1 MFGQFNT
8 EDYGRD
14 KEEQTIA
21 NREPETILKKE
32 NKQDVST
39 IWGSVPTVPEKFE
52 NAALFLRL
60 CLPVHTYPSREN
72 GAFRKRPSNRSN
84 LKTQAFRFLVTEN
97 VSSFSKTMA
106 SRQLYDFSDRVFFK
120 HKSKMTEVVW
130 MKNVS
135 CVFRAKPSFS
145 FENEFYLR

>member
-14 KEEQTIA
+14 KEEQTVA

-60 CLPVHTYPSREN
+60 CLPSTLIRHAR
-72 GAFRKRPSNRSN
+72 
-84 LKTQAFRFLVTEN
+84 TE
-97 VSSFSKTMA
+97 
-106 SRQLYDFSDRVFFK
+106 L
-120 HKSKMTEVVW
+120 
-130 MKNVS
+130 
-135 CVFRAKPSFS
+135 
-145 FENEFYLR
+145 FENALQTGVI